1 VPVNGCP
8 PIAAAC
14 RLASAGREV
23 VRSLPAIV
31 DRAFLV
37 RAVAWS
43 IATFLAFGLVAAII
57 PNPVF
62 GRSVPPE
69 PFAIAIWI
77 LSAPLMGLVAATYG
91 PRAGAMPGPAA
102 APILLQP
109 ASASAEGRGT
119 TTATIGGMAAFIA
132 IGCPVCNKVALVL
145 LGASGALTV
154 FAPLQPYIGAA
165 SLGLLAITLGW
176 RLHMLSNGGA
186 CRVPAG
192 G

>member
-1 VPVNGCP
+1 MNGCP

-14 RLASAGREV
+14 RVASAGREV
-23 VRSLPAIV
+23 VGSLPAIV

-43 IATFLAFGLVAAII
+43 IATFLAFGVVAAII

-62 GRSVPPE
+62 GRSIPPE

-91 PRAGAMPGPAA
+91 WRPSE
-102 APILLQP
+102 
-109 ASASAEGRGT
+109 ASASAVPTIPLQPAAVSAEARGT

-132 IGCPVCNKVALVL
+132 IGCPVCNKIALVL

-154 FAPLQPYIGAA
+154 FAPMQPFIGAA
-165 SLGLLAITLGW
+165 SLGMLAITLGW
-176 RLHMLSNGGA
+176 RLRMLSTGGA
-186 CRVPAG
+186 CRVPARG
-192 G
+192 

>member
-1 VPVNGCP
+1 M
-8 PIAAAC
+8 
-14 RLASAGREV
+14 ASAGRAV

-37 RAVAWS
+37 RAAAWS
-43 IATFLAFGLVAAII
+43 IATFLAFGVAAAII

-91 PRAGAMPGPAA
+91 PRAHAAPGPAV

-109 ASASAEGRGT
+109 ASPSAEGRGT

-154 FAPLQPYIGAA
+154 FAPLQPFIGAA
-165 SLGLLAITLGW
+165 SLGMLAITLGW
-176 RLHMLSNGGA
+176 RLRMLSNGGA
-186 CRVPAG
+186 CQVPARG
-192 G
+192 